1 MKVPQIPAFGV
12 EPKLKQSRGHAQ
24 KSPVSCCICS
34 KHGLSLVG
42 MPVLGGLERQILKT
56 MLRTYTAAR
65 CVGGSAL
72 SISSKLGLLSATFH
86 WPRKNMGQQLE
97 TMLRTYAVEAE

>member
-1 MKVPQIPAFGV
+1 M
-12 EPKLKQSRGHAQ
+12 
-24 KSPVSCCICS
+24 SCCISS
-34 KHGLSLVG
+34 KHGLSPVG

-72 SISSKLGLLSATFH
+72 SICSKLGLLSATFH
-86 WPRKNMGQQLE
+86 WPRAKMGQKRKPCLEHMQL
-97 TMLRTYAVEAE
+97 RWSNGY

>member
-1 MKVPQIPAFGV
+1 M
-12 EPKLKQSRGHAQ
+12 
-24 KSPVSCCICS
+24 SCCISS

-56 MLRTYTAAR
+56 MLRTYAAAR

-72 SISSKLGLLSATFH
+72 SICSKLGLLSATFH
-86 WPRKNMGQQLE
+86 CEVSLVFWTGVFLSPGRRIRVIGKE
-97 TMLRTYAVEAE
+97 TGPGPGGYG

>member
-1 MKVPQIPAFGV
+1 M
-12 EPKLKQSRGHAQ
+12 
-24 KSPVSCCICS
+24 SCCICS

-72 SISSKLGLLSATFH
+72 SICSKLGLLSATFH
-86 WPRKNMGQQLE
+86 WPRKKMGQKRKPCLEHMQL
-97 TMLRTYAVEAE
+97 RRSNGY